1 MTEHAPESEIQNA
14 PQPQRGRR
22 PGDFTAGSQPREG
35 EWPCWVVS
43 RVDGLNIRDR
53 ATADSGSNGRLDA
66 GQSIPASCRAVP
78 GGQYQS
84 CGGSHWWIPVPY
96 EGRTDYVAWACVDW
110 YTPEEPPRPQR
121 TYVVQQ
127 GDTLSG
133 IARRFDVSLSDL
145 EDANPQITDPNRIFP
160 GQVINIP

>member
-1 MTEHAPESEIQNA
+1 MTEPASDAERQNA
-14 PQPQRGRR
+14 PRPQRGTR
-22 PGDFTAGSQPREG
+22 PRDFAASNESSRS

-53 ATADSGSNGRLDA
+53 ATADSESNGHLDT
-66 GQSIPASCRAVP
+66 GQSIPASCRAVS
-78 GGQYQS
+78 GGQYRS

-110 YTPEEPPRPQR
+110 FTSEEPPQRQR
-121 TYVVQQ
+121 TYVVQR

-133 IARRFDVSLSDL
+133 IARRFGVSLENL
-145 EDANPQITDPNRIFP
+145 EEANPQITDPNRIFP